1 MRVSFDASNE
11 TILLAALEHGLVV
24 PFGCGCGTCGNC
36 KIEVLDGDIDVQ
48 DDYDPRMLTDDERRQ
63 GRTLACV
70 TRPRSDV
77 TVEWLQGRRNKP

>member
-1 MRVSFDASNE
+1 
-11 TILLAALEHGLVV
+11 
-24 PFGCGCGTCGNC
+24 
-36 KIEVLDGDIDVQ
+36 
-48 DDYDPRMLTDDERRQ
+48 MLTDDERRQ